1 MNEKLRI
8 TLDPGHGERG
18 NPYPAA
24 HGFFEGTQMHRL
36 AGFMTE
42 ALQKYGFD
50 VINTREKLSDDPPV
64 DRRGGMAAK
73 NNSVLFLSLHS
84 NAAASSTDTTAIGSE
99 VFLSVRGQQFK
110 PLAEN
115 LLAAVCDVMN
125 HPSRGVKKRTIENNP
140 HTDWFGV
147 IRSAV
152 SGGCAC
158 AMLLEHGFH
167 TNPRD
172 AAFLTA
178 DSNLRKLA
186 EAEAAVIAEYF
197 GVKPQ
202 APLTAA
208 DALTALRVSAGLL
221 TLSDDQIEKYD
232 LNKDG
237 RITSA
242 DALLILR
249 VAAGR

>member
-1 MNEKLRI
+1 
-8 TLDPGHGERG
+8 
-18 NPYPAA
+18 
-24 HGFFEGTQMHRL
+24 
-36 AGFMTE
+36 
-42 ALQKYGFD
+42 
-50 VINTREKLSDDPPV
+50 
-64 DRRGGMAAK
+64 
-73 NNSVLFLSLHS
+73 
-84 NAAASSTDTTAIGSE
+84 

-115 LLAAVCDVMN
+115 LLAAVCDLMN
-125 HPSRGVKKRTIENNP
+125 HPSRGVKKRTLENNP

-147 IRSAV
+147 IRSAAN
-152 SGGCAC
+152 GGCAC

-197 GVKPQ
+197 GIGLKTE
-202 APLTAA
+202 PLTAA

-249 VAAGR
+249 VVAGLPIT